1 MVDMEELELL
11 YFSNDDSVPYNL
23 SNSIDI
29 NGNVC
34 KKEYKLMIRPIKV
47 KEWSSFNNCL
57 TVLTKELQ
65 DYNSPEIIQ
74 MSYLEFLFKVMLPT
88 DQSGLLLDKFCNILK
103 LCLGMPDWK
112 IKMDKKKRI
121 SILAPDDSFEITGKQ
136 FDDIKRIILYQ
147 NVPHYDDTYIDPD
160 LKKMMGEVDRL
171 KSQGINVPTLERR
184 MAIIT
189 AHCGIDKQ
197 TLMQYTMR
205 SLQLLFEECAGEVEF
220 TTLRPIMLY
229 AGKAKELEHWIYKKK
244 KDRLDGYIT
253 SVESY
258 NKSMGG
264 DGIVKQANSDMIK
277 QINNIVNQ

>member
-1 MVDMEELELL
+1 MAIDIEVLEKG
-11 YFSNDDSVPYNL
+11 YFYFDKPVPYKL
-23 SNSIDI
+23 SDTTHVDITPVSVYDSEVFLSSCDILQIDKNALNS
-29 NGNVC
+29 V
-34 KKEYKLMIRPIKV
+34 
-47 KEWSSFNNCL
+47 
-57 TVLTKELQ
+57 
-65 DYNSPEIIQ
+65 EIIQ
-74 MSYLEFLFKVMLPT
+74 MSYLDFLLKVMLPT
-88 DQSGLLLDKFCNILK
+88 DKSGLLLDKLSNIFR
-103 LCLGMPDWK
+103 LCLGMKTWK
-112 IKMDKKKRI
+112 LKVKEKQKL
-121 SILAPDDSFEITGKQ
+121 SIVAPDDSFEITGKQ

-160 LKKMMGEVDRL
+160 LKKMMDEVDRL
-171 KSQGINVPTLERR
+171 KSQGISTPNLERR

-189 AHCGIDKQ
+189 AHCGVNKQ

-258 NKSMGG
+258 NKSLGG
-264 DGIVKQANSDMIK
+264 DGVVKQANSDMIK

>member
-1 MVDMEELELL
+1 MAIDIDVLEKG
-11 YFSNDDSVPYNL
+11 YFYFDKPVPYKL
-23 SNSIDI
+23 SDTTHVDITPISVYDSEVFLSSCDILQIDKNALNS
-29 NGNVC
+29 V
-34 KKEYKLMIRPIKV
+34 
-47 KEWSSFNNCL
+47 
-57 TVLTKELQ
+57 
-65 DYNSPEIIQ
+65 EIIQ
-74 MSYLEFLFKVMLPT
+74 MSYLDFLLKVMLPT
-88 DQSGLLLDKFCNILK
+88 DKSGLLLDKLSNIFR
-103 LCLGMPDWK
+103 LCLGMKTWK
-112 IKMDKKKRI
+112 LKVKEKQKL
-121 SILAPDDSFEITGKQ
+121 SIVAPDDSFEITGKQ
-136 FDDIKRIILYQ
+136 FDDIKRVILYQ

-171 KSQGINVPTLERR
+171 KSQGISTPNLERR

-197 TLMQYTMR
+197 ILMQYTMR

-244 KDRLDGYIT
+244 KDRLDGYVT

-264 DGIVKQANSDMIK
+264 DGVVKQANSDMIK

>member
-1 MVDMEELELL
+1 MAIDIEVLEKG
-11 YFSNDDSVPYNL
+11 YFYFDKPVPYKL
-23 SNSIDI
+23 SDTTHVDITPVSVYDSEVFLSSCDILQIDKNALNS
-29 NGNVC
+29 V
-34 KKEYKLMIRPIKV
+34 
-47 KEWSSFNNCL
+47 
-57 TVLTKELQ
+57 
-65 DYNSPEIIQ
+65 EIIQ
-74 MSYLEFLFKVMLPT
+74 MSYLDFLLKVMLPT
-88 DQSGLLLDKFCNILK
+88 DKSGLLLDKLSNIFR
-103 LCLGMPDWK
+103 LCLGMKTWK
-112 IKMDKKKRI
+112 LKVKEKQKL
-121 SILAPDDSFEITGKQ
+121 SIVAPDDSFEITGKQ

-160 LKKMMGEVDRL
+160 LKKMMDEVDRL
-171 KSQGINVPTLERR
+171 KSQGISTPNLERR

-189 AHCGIDKQ
+189 AHCGVNKQ

>member
-1 MVDMEELELL
+1 MAIDIAVLEKG
-11 YFSNDDSVPYNL
+11 YFYFDKPVPYKL
-23 SNSIDI
+23 SDTTHIDI
-29 NGNVC
+29 T
-34 KKEYKLMIRPIKV
+34 PISV
-47 KEWSSFNNCL
+47 YDSEVFLSSCDI
-57 TVLTKELQ
+57 LQ
-65 DYNSPEIIQ
+65 IDKNALNSVEIIQ
-74 MSYLEFLFKVMLPT
+74 MSYLDFLLKVMLPT
-88 DQSGLLLDKFCNILK
+88 DKSGLLLDKLSNIFR
-103 LCLGMPDWK
+103 LCLGMKTWK
-112 IKMDKKKRI
+112 LKVKEKQKL
-121 SILAPDDSFEITGKQ
+121 SIVAPDDSFEITGKQ

-147 NVPHYDDTYIDPD
+147 NVPHYDDSYIDPD
-160 LKKMMGEVDRL
+160 LKKMMDEVDRL
-171 KSQGINVPTLERR
+171 KSQGISAPNLERR

-189 AHCGIDKQ
+189 AHCGVNKQ

-264 DGIVKQANSDMIK
+264 DGVVKQANSDMIK

>member
-1 MVDMEELELL
+1 VAIDIEVLEKG
-11 YFSNDDSVPYNL
+11 YFYFDKPVPYKL
-23 SNSIDI
+23 SDTTHVDITPVSVYDSEVFLSSCDILQIDKNALNS
-29 NGNVC
+29 V
-34 KKEYKLMIRPIKV
+34 
-47 KEWSSFNNCL
+47 
-57 TVLTKELQ
+57 
-65 DYNSPEIIQ
+65 EIIQ
-74 MSYLEFLFKVMLPT
+74 MSYLDFLLKVMLPT
-88 DQSGLLLDKFCNILK
+88 DKSGLLLDKLSNIFR
-103 LCLGMPDWK
+103 LCLGMKTWK
-112 IKMDKKKRI
+112 LKVKEKQKL
-121 SILAPDDSFEITGKQ
+121 SIVAPDDSFEITGKQ

-147 NVPHYDDTYIDPD
+147 NVPHYDDSYIDPD
-160 LKKMMGEVDRL
+160 LKKMMDEVDRL
-171 KSQGINVPTLERR
+171 KSQGISAPNLERR

-189 AHCGIDKQ
+189 AHCGVNKQ

-264 DGIVKQANSDMIK
+264 DGVVKQANSDMIK

>member
-1 MVDMEELELL
+1 MAIDIEVLEKG
-11 YFSNDDSVPYNL
+11 YFYFDKPVPYKL
-23 SNSIDI
+23 SDKTHVDITPISVYDSEVFLSSCDILQIDKNALNS
-29 NGNVC
+29 V
-34 KKEYKLMIRPIKV
+34 
-47 KEWSSFNNCL
+47 
-57 TVLTKELQ
+57 
-65 DYNSPEIIQ
+65 EIIQ
-74 MSYLEFLFKVMLPT
+74 MSYLDFLLKVMLPT
-88 DQSGLLLDKFCNILK
+88 DKSGLLLDKLSNIFR
-103 LCLGMPDWK
+103 LCLGMKTWK
-112 IKMDKKKRI
+112 LKVKEKQKL
-121 SILAPDDSFEITGKQ
+121 SIVATDDSFEITGKQ
-136 FDDIKRIILYQ
+136 FDDIKRIVLYQ

-171 KSQGINVPTLERR
+171 KSQGISTPNLERR

-220 TTLRPIMLY
+220 TTLRPMMLY

-244 KDRLDGYIT
+244 KDRLDGYVT

-264 DGIVKQANSDMIK
+264 DGVVKQANSDMIK

>member
-1 MVDMEELELL
+1 MAIDIAVLEKG
-11 YFSNDDSVPYNL
+11 YFYFDKPVPYKL
-23 SNSIDI
+23 SDTTHIDI
-29 NGNVC
+29 T
-34 KKEYKLMIRPIKV
+34 PISV
-47 KEWSSFNNCL
+47 YDSEVFLSSCDI
-57 TVLTKELQ
+57 LQ
-65 DYNSPEIIQ
+65 IDKNALNSVEIIQ
-74 MSYLEFLFKVMLPT
+74 MSYLDFLLKVMLPT
-88 DQSGLLLDKFCNILK
+88 DKSGLLLDKLSNIFR
-103 LCLGMPDWK
+103 LCLGMKTWK
-112 IKMDKKKRI
+112 LKVKEKQKL
-121 SILAPDDSFEITGKQ
+121 SIVAPDDSFEITGKQ

-160 LKKMMGEVDRL
+160 LKKMMDEVDRL
-171 KSQGINVPTLERR
+171 KSQGISAPNLERR

-189 AHCGIDKQ
+189 AHCGVNKQ

-220 TTLRPIMLY
+220 TTLRPTMLY

>member
-1 MVDMEELELL
+1 MAIDIEVLEKG
-11 YFSNDDSVPYNL
+11 YFYFDKPVPYKL
-23 SNSIDI
+23 SDKTHVDITPISVYDSEVFLSSCDILQIDKNALNS
-29 NGNVC
+29 V
-34 KKEYKLMIRPIKV
+34 
-47 KEWSSFNNCL
+47 
-57 TVLTKELQ
+57 
-65 DYNSPEIIQ
+65 EIIQ
-74 MSYLEFLFKVMLPT
+74 MSYLDFLLKVMLPT
-88 DQSGLLLDKFCNILK
+88 DQSGLMLDKFRNILK

-112 IKMDKKKRI
+112 IKLNEKKKI
-121 SILAPDDSFEITGKQ
+121 SVLAPDDSFEITGKQ

-171 KSQGINVPTLERR
+171 KSQGINTPNLERR

-220 TTLRPIMLY
+220 TTLRPMMLY

-244 KDRLDGYIT
+244 KDRLDGYVT

-264 DGIVKQANSDMIK
+264 DGVVKQANSDMIK

>member
-1 MVDMEELELL
+1 MAIDIEVLEKG
-11 YFSNDDSVPYNL
+11 YFYFDKPVPYKL
-23 SNSIDI
+23 SDTTYVDIMPVSVYDSEVFLSSCDILQIDKNALNS
-29 NGNVC
+29 V
-34 KKEYKLMIRPIKV
+34 
-47 KEWSSFNNCL
+47 
-57 TVLTKELQ
+57 
-65 DYNSPEIIQ
+65 EIIQ
-74 MSYLEFLFKVMLPT
+74 MSYLDFLLKVMLPT
-88 DQSGLLLDKFCNILK
+88 DKSGLLLDKLSNIFR
-103 LCLGMPDWK
+103 LCLGMKTWK
-112 IKMDKKKRI
+112 LKVKEKQKL
-121 SILAPDDSFEITGKQ
+121 SIVAPDDSFEITGKQ

-147 NVPHYDDTYIDPD
+147 NVPHYDDAYIDPD
-160 LKKMMGEVDRL
+160 LKKMMDEVDRL
-171 KSQGINVPTLERR
+171 KSQGISTPNLERR

-189 AHCGIDKQ
+189 AHCGVNKQ

-264 DGIVKQANSDMIK
+264 DGVVKQANSDMIK
-277 QINNIVNQ
+277 QISNIVNQ

>member
-1 MVDMEELELL
+1 MAIDIAVLEKG
-11 YFSNDDSVPYNL
+11 YFYFDKPVPYKL
-23 SNSIDI
+23 SDTAHVDITPISVYDSEVFLSSCDILQIDKNALNS
-29 NGNVC
+29 
-34 KKEYKLMIRPIKV
+34 
-47 KEWSSFNNCL
+47 F
-57 TVLTKELQ
+57 
-65 DYNSPEIIQ
+65 EIIQ
-74 MSYLEFLFKVMLPT
+74 MSYLDFLLQVMLPT
-88 DQSGLLLDKFCNILK
+88 DQSGLMLDKFCNILK

-112 IKMDKKKRI
+112 IKLNEKKKI

-147 NVPHYDDTYIDPD
+147 NIPHYDDTYIDPD

-171 KSQGINVPTLERR
+171 KSQGINVPNLERR

-277 QINNIVNQ
+277 QIHNIVNQ

>member
-1 MVDMEELELL
+1 MAIDIAVLEKG
-11 YFSNDDSVPYNL
+11 YFYFDKPVPYKL
-23 SNSIDI
+23 SDTTHIDI
-29 NGNVC
+29 T
-34 KKEYKLMIRPIKV
+34 PISV
-47 KEWSSFNNCL
+47 YDSEVFLSSCDI
-57 TVLTKELQ
+57 LQ
-65 DYNSPEIIQ
+65 IDKNALNSVEIIQ
-74 MSYLEFLFKVMLPT
+74 MSYLDFLLKVMLST
-88 DQSGLLLDKFCNILK
+88 DQSGLMLDKFCNILK

-112 IKMDKKKRI
+112 IKLNEKKKI

-171 KSQGINVPTLERR
+171 KSQGISTPSLERR

-244 KDRLDGYIT
+244 KDRLDGYVT

>member
-1 MVDMEELELL
+1 MAIDIEVLEKG
-11 YFSNDDSVPYNL
+11 YFYFDKPVPYKL
-23 SNSIDI
+23 SDTTHVDITPVSVYDSEVFLSSCDILQIDKNALNS
-29 NGNVC
+29 V
-34 KKEYKLMIRPIKV
+34 
-47 KEWSSFNNCL
+47 
-57 TVLTKELQ
+57 
-65 DYNSPEIIQ
+65 EIIQ
-74 MSYLEFLFKVMLPT
+74 MSYLDFLLKVMLPT
-88 DQSGLLLDKFCNILK
+88 DKSGLLLDKLSNIFR
-103 LCLGMPDWK
+103 LCLGMKTWK
-112 IKMDKKKRI
+112 LKVKEKQKL
-121 SILAPDDSFEITGKQ
+121 SIVAPDDSFEITGKQ

-171 KSQGINVPTLERR
+171 KSQGISTPNLERR

-189 AHCGIDKQ
+189 AHCGVNKQ

-244 KDRLDGYIT
+244 KDRLDGYVT

-264 DGIVKQANSDMIK
+264 DGVVKQANSDMIK

>member
-1 MVDMEELELL
+1 MAIDIDVLEKG
-11 YFSNDDSVPYNL
+11 YFYFDKPVPYKL
-23 SNSIDI
+23 SDTTYVDITPISVYDSEVFLSSCDILQIDKNALNS
-29 NGNVC
+29 V
-34 KKEYKLMIRPIKV
+34 
-47 KEWSSFNNCL
+47 
-57 TVLTKELQ
+57 
-65 DYNSPEIIQ
+65 EIIQ
-74 MSYLEFLFKVMLPT
+74 MSYLDFLLKVMLPT
-88 DQSGLLLDKFCNILK
+88 DKSGLLLDKLSNIFR
-103 LCLGMPDWK
+103 LCLGMKTWK
-112 IKMDKKKRI
+112 LKVKEKQKL
-121 SILAPDDSFEITGKQ
+121 SIVAPDDSFEITGKQ

-171 KSQGINVPTLERR
+171 KSQGISTPNLERR

-189 AHCGIDKQ
+189 AHCGINKQ

-229 AGKAKELEHWIYKKK
+229 VGKAKELEHWIYKKK
-244 KDRLDGYIT
+244 KDRLDGYVT

-264 DGIVKQANSDMIK
+264 DGVVKQANSDMIK

>member
-1 MVDMEELELL
+1 MAIDIEVLEKG
-11 YFSNDDSVPYNL
+11 YFYFDKPVPYKL
-23 SNSIDI
+23 SDKTHVDITPISVYDSEVFLSSCDILQIDKNALNS
-29 NGNVC
+29 V
-34 KKEYKLMIRPIKV
+34 
-47 KEWSSFNNCL
+47 
-57 TVLTKELQ
+57 
-65 DYNSPEIIQ
+65 EIIQ
-74 MSYLEFLFKVMLPT
+74 MSYLDFLLKVMLPT
-88 DQSGLLLDKFCNILK
+88 DQSGLMLDKFRNILK
-103 LCLGMPDWK
+103 LCLGMLDWK
-112 IKMDKKKRI
+112 IKMDDKKKI
-121 SILAPDDSFEITGKQ
+121 SIVAPDDSFEITGKQ

-171 KSQGINVPTLERR
+171 KSQGISTPNLERR

-197 TLMQYTMR
+197 TLMQHTMR

-220 TTLRPIMLY
+220 TTLRPMMLY

-244 KDRLDGYIT
+244 KDRLDGYVT

-264 DGIVKQANSDMIK
+264 DGVVKQANSDMIK

>member
-1 MVDMEELELL
+1 MAIDIEVLEKG
-11 YFSNDDSVPYNL
+11 YFYFDKPVPYKL
-23 SNSIDI
+23 SDTTHVDITPVSVYDSEVFLSSCDILQIDKNALNS
-29 NGNVC
+29 V
-34 KKEYKLMIRPIKV
+34 
-47 KEWSSFNNCL
+47 
-57 TVLTKELQ
+57 
-65 DYNSPEIIQ
+65 EIIQ
-74 MSYLEFLFKVMLPT
+74 MSYLDFLLKVMLPT
-88 DQSGLLLDKFCNILK
+88 DKSGLLLDKLSNIFR
-103 LCLGMPDWK
+103 LCLGMKTWK
-112 IKMDKKKRI
+112 LKVKEKQKLNIV
-121 SILAPDDSFEITGKQ
+121 APDDSFEITGKQ

-171 KSQGINVPTLERR
+171 KSQGISTPNLERR

-189 AHCGIDKQ
+189 AHCGVNKQ

-244 KDRLDGYIT
+244 KDRLDGYVT

-264 DGIVKQANSDMIK
+264 DGVVKQANSDMIK

>member
-1 MVDMEELELL
+1 MAIDIEVLEKG
-11 YFSNDDSVPYNL
+11 YFYFDKPVPYKL
-23 SNSIDI
+23 SDTTHVDI
-29 NGNVC
+29 TPVS
-34 KKEYKLMIRPIKV
+34 V
-47 KEWSSFNNCL
+47 
-57 TVLTKELQ
+57 
-65 DYNSPEIIQ
+65 YNSEVFLSSCDILQIDKNALNSVEIIQ
-74 MSYLEFLFKVMLPT
+74 MRYLDFLLKVMLPT
-88 DQSGLLLDKFCNILK
+88 DKSGLLLDKLSNIFR
-103 LCLGMPDWK
+103 LCLGMKTWK
-112 IKMDKKKRI
+112 LKVKEKQKL
-121 SILAPDDSFEITGKQ
+121 SIVAPDDSFEITGKQ

-147 NVPHYDDTYIDPD
+147 NVPHYDDSYIDPD
-160 LKKMMGEVDRL
+160 LKKMMDEVDRL
-171 KSQGINVPTLERR
+171 KSQGISAPNLERR

-189 AHCGIDKQ
+189 AHCGVNKQ

-264 DGIVKQANSDMIK
+264 DGVVKQANSDMIK

>member
-1 MVDMEELELL
+1 MAIDIEVLEKG
-11 YFSNDDSVPYNL
+11 YFYFDKPVPYKL
-23 SNSIDI
+23 SDTTHVDITPVSVYDSEVFLSSCDILQIDKNALNS
-29 NGNVC
+29 V
-34 KKEYKLMIRPIKV
+34 
-47 KEWSSFNNCL
+47 
-57 TVLTKELQ
+57 
-65 DYNSPEIIQ
+65 EIIQ
-74 MSYLEFLFKVMLPT
+74 MSYLDFLLKVMLPT
-88 DQSGLLLDKFCNILK
+88 DKSGLLLDKLSNIFR
-103 LCLGMPDWK
+103 LCLGMKTWK
-112 IKMDKKKRI
+112 LKVKEKQKL
-121 SILAPDDSFEITGKQ
+121 SIVAPDDSFEITGKQ

-147 NVPHYDDTYIDPD
+147 NVPHYDDSYIDPD
-160 LKKMMGEVDRL
+160 LKKMMDEVDRL
-171 KSQGINVPTLERR
+171 KSQGISTPNLERR

-189 AHCGIDKQ
+189 AHCGVNKQ

-244 KDRLDGYIT
+244 KDRLDGYVT

-264 DGIVKQANSDMIK
+264 DGVVKQANSDMIK

>member
-1 MVDMEELELL
+1 MAIDISVLEKA
-11 YFSNDDSVPYNL
+11 YFYFDKPVPYKL
-23 SNSIDI
+23 SDTTHVDITPISVYDSEVFLSSCDILQIDKNALNS
-29 NGNVC
+29 V
-34 KKEYKLMIRPIKV
+34 
-47 KEWSSFNNCL
+47 
-57 TVLTKELQ
+57 
-65 DYNSPEIIQ
+65 EIIQ
-74 MSYLEFLFKVMLPT
+74 MSYLDFLLKVMLPT
-88 DQSGLLLDKFCNILK
+88 DKSGILLDKLSNIFR
-103 LCLGMPDWK
+103 LCLGMNTWK
-112 IKMDKKKRI
+112 LKVKEKQKL
-121 SILAPDDSFEITGKQ
+121 SIVTADESFEITGKQ

-171 KSQGINVPTLERR
+171 KNQGIELPNLERR

-264 DGIVKQANSDMIK
+264 DGVVKQANSDMIK

>member
-1 MVDMEELELL
+1 MAIDIEVLEKG
-11 YFSNDDSVPYNL
+11 YFYFDKPVPYKL
-23 SNSIDI
+23 SDTTHVDITPVSVYDSEVFLSSCDILQIDKNELNS
-29 NGNVC
+29 V
-34 KKEYKLMIRPIKV
+34 
-47 KEWSSFNNCL
+47 
-57 TVLTKELQ
+57 
-65 DYNSPEIIQ
+65 EIIQ
-74 MSYLEFLFKVMLPT
+74 MSYLDFLLKVMLPT
-88 DQSGLLLDKFCNILK
+88 DKSGLLLDKLSNIFR
-103 LCLGMPDWK
+103 LCLGMKTWK
-112 IKMDKKKRI
+112 LKVKEKQKL
-121 SILAPDDSFEITGKQ
+121 SIVASDDSFEITGKQ

-171 KSQGINVPTLERR
+171 KSQGISTPNLERR

-189 AHCGIDKQ
+189 AHCGVNKQ

-244 KDRLDGYIT
+244 KDRLDGYVT

-258 NKSMGG
+258 NKYMGG
-264 DGIVKQANSDMIK
+264 DGVVKQANSDMIK

>member
-1 MVDMEELELL
+1 MAIDIEVLEKG
-11 YFSNDDSVPYNL
+11 YFYFDKPVPYKL
-23 SNSIDI
+23 SDTTHVDITPVSVYDSEVFLSSCDILQIDKNALNS
-29 NGNVC
+29 V
-34 KKEYKLMIRPIKV
+34 
-47 KEWSSFNNCL
+47 
-57 TVLTKELQ
+57 
-65 DYNSPEIIQ
+65 EIIQ
-74 MSYLEFLFKVMLPT
+74 MSYLDFLLKVMLPT
-88 DQSGLLLDKFCNILK
+88 DKSGLLLDKLSNIFR
-103 LCLGMPDWK
+103 LCLGMKTWK
-112 IKMDKKKRI
+112 LKVKEKQKL
-121 SILAPDDSFEITGKQ
+121 SIVAPDDSFEITGKQ

-147 NVPHYDDTYIDPD
+147 NVPHYDDSYIDPD
-160 LKKMMGEVDRL
+160 LKKMMDEVDRL
-171 KSQGINVPTLERR
+171 KSQGISAPNLERR

-189 AHCGIDKQ
+189 AHCGVNKQ

>member
-1 MVDMEELELL
+1 MAIDIAVLEKG
-11 YFSNDDSVPYNL
+11 YFYFDKPVPYKL
-23 SNSIDI
+23 SDTTNIDI
-29 NGNVC
+29 T
-34 KKEYKLMIRPIKV
+34 PISV
-47 KEWSSFNNCL
+47 YDSEVFLSSCDI
-57 TVLTKELQ
+57 LQ
-65 DYNSPEIIQ
+65 IDKNALNSVEIIQ
-74 MSYLEFLFKVMLPT
+74 MSYLDFLLKVMLPT
-88 DQSGLLLDKFCNILK
+88 DKSGLLLDKLSNIFR
-103 LCLGMPDWK
+103 LCLGMKTWK
-112 IKMDKKKRI
+112 LKVKEKQKL
-121 SILAPDDSFEITGKQ
+121 SIVAPDDSFEITGKQ

-171 KSQGINVPTLERR
+171 KNQGINVPTLERR

-197 TLMQYTMR
+197 TLMHYTMR

>member
-1 MVDMEELELL
+1 MAIDIEVLEKG
-11 YFSNDDSVPYNL
+11 YFYFDKPVPYKL
-23 SNSIDI
+23 SDTTYVDITPVSVYDSEVFLSSCDILQIDKNALNS
-29 NGNVC
+29 V
-34 KKEYKLMIRPIKV
+34 
-47 KEWSSFNNCL
+47 
-57 TVLTKELQ
+57 
-65 DYNSPEIIQ
+65 EIIQ
-74 MSYLEFLFKVMLPT
+74 MSYLDFLLKVMLPT
-88 DQSGLLLDKFCNILK
+88 DKSGLLLDKLSNIFR
-103 LCLGMPDWK
+103 LCLGMKTWK
-112 IKMDKKKRI
+112 LKVKEKQKL
-121 SILAPDDSFEITGKQ
+121 SIVAPDDSFEITGKQ

-171 KSQGINVPTLERR
+171 KSQGISTPNLERR

-189 AHCGIDKQ
+189 AHCGVNKQ

-244 KDRLDGYIT
+244 KDRLDGYVT

-264 DGIVKQANSDMIK
+264 DGVVKQANSDMIK

>member
-1 MVDMEELELL
+1 MAIDIEVLEKG
-11 YFSNDDSVPYNL
+11 YFYFDKSVPYKL
-23 SNSIDI
+23 SDTTHVDI
-29 NGNVC
+29 T
-34 KKEYKLMIRPIKV
+34 PISV
-47 KEWSSFNNCL
+47 
-57 TVLTKELQ
+57 
-65 DYNSPEIIQ
+65 YNSEVFLSSCDILQIDKNALNSVEIIQ
-74 MSYLEFLFKVMLPT
+74 MSYLDFLLKVMLPT
-88 DQSGLLLDKFCNILK
+88 DKSGLLLDKLSNIFR
-103 LCLGMPDWK
+103 LCLGMKTWK
-112 IKMDKKKRI
+112 LKVKEKQKL
-121 SILAPDDSFEITGKQ
+121 SIVAPDDSFEITGKQ

-171 KSQGINVPTLERR
+171 KSQGISTPNLERR

-189 AHCGIDKQ
+189 AHCGVNKQ

-220 TTLRPIMLY
+220 TTSRPIMLY

-244 KDRLDGYIT
+244 KDRLDGYVT

-264 DGIVKQANSDMIK
+264 DGVVKQANSDMIK

>member
-1 MVDMEELELL
+1 MAIDIEVLEKG
-11 YFSNDDSVPYNL
+11 YFYFDKPVPYKL
-23 SNSIDI
+23 SDTTHVDI
-29 NGNVC
+29 
-34 KKEYKLMIRPIKV
+34 MPISV
-47 KEWSSFNNCL
+47 
-57 TVLTKELQ
+57 
-65 DYNSPEIIQ
+65 YNSEVFLSSCDILQIDKNALNSVEIIQ
-74 MSYLEFLFKVMLPT
+74 MSYLDFLLKVMLPT
-88 DQSGLLLDKFCNILK
+88 DKSGLLLDKLSNIFR
-103 LCLGMPDWK
+103 LCLGMKTWK
-112 IKMDKKKRI
+112 LKVREKQKL
-121 SILAPDDSFEITGKQ
+121 SIVAPDDSFEITGKQ

-171 KSQGINVPTLERR
+171 KSQGISTPNLERR

-189 AHCGIDKQ
+189 AHCGVDKQ
-197 TLMQYTMR
+197 ILMQYTMR

-244 KDRLDGYIT
+244 KDRLDGYVT

>member
-1 MVDMEELELL
+1 MAIDIEVLEKG
-11 YFSNDDSVPYNL
+11 YFYFDKPVPYKL
-23 SNSIDI
+23 SDTTHVDITPVSVYDSEVFLSSCDILQIDKNALNS
-29 NGNVC
+29 V
-34 KKEYKLMIRPIKV
+34 
-47 KEWSSFNNCL
+47 
-57 TVLTKELQ
+57 
-65 DYNSPEIIQ
+65 EIIQ
-74 MSYLEFLFKVMLPT
+74 MSYLDFLLKVMLPT
-88 DQSGLLLDKFCNILK
+88 DKSGLLLDKLSNIFR
-103 LCLGMPDWK
+103 LCLGMKTWK
-112 IKMDKKKRI
+112 LKVKEKQKL
-121 SILAPDDSFEITGKQ
+121 SIVAPDDSFEITGKQ

-160 LKKMMGEVDRL
+160 LKKMMDEVDRL
-171 KSQGINVPTLERR
+171 KSQGISTPNLERR

-189 AHCGIDKQ
+189 AHCGVNKQ

-244 KDRLDGYIT
+244 KDCLDGYIT
-253 SVESY
+253 WVESY

-264 DGIVKQANSDMIK
+264 DGVVKQANSDMIK

>member
-1 MVDMEELELL
+1 MAIDIEVLEKG
-11 YFSNDDSVPYNL
+11 YFYFDKPVPYKL
-23 SNSIDI
+23 SDTTHVDITPVSVYDSEVFLSSCDILQIDKNALNS
-29 NGNVC
+29 V
-34 KKEYKLMIRPIKV
+34 
-47 KEWSSFNNCL
+47 
-57 TVLTKELQ
+57 
-65 DYNSPEIIQ
+65 EIIQ
-74 MSYLEFLFKVMLPT
+74 MSYLDFLLKVMLPT
-88 DQSGLLLDKFCNILK
+88 DKSGLLLDKLSNIFR
-103 LCLGMPDWK
+103 LCLGMKTWK
-112 IKMDKKKRI
+112 LKVKEKQKL
-121 SILAPDDSFEITGKQ
+121 SIVAPDDSFEITGKQ

-160 LKKMMGEVDRL
+160 LKKMMDEVDRL
-171 KSQGINVPTLERR
+171 KSQGISAPNLERR

-264 DGIVKQANSDMIK
+264 DGVVKQANSDMIK

>member
-1 MVDMEELELL
+1 M
-11 YFSNDDSVPYNL
+11 
-23 SNSIDI
+23 SIDI
-29 NGNVC
+29 EVLEKGYFYFDKPVP
-34 KKEYKLMIRPIKV
+34 YKLSDTTHVDITPV
-47 KEWSSFNNCL
+47 SVYDSEVFLSSCDI
-57 TVLTKELQ
+57 LQ
-65 DYNSPEIIQ
+65 IDKNALNSVEIIQ
-74 MSYLEFLFKVMLPT
+74 MSYLDFLLKVMLPT
-88 DQSGLLLDKFCNILK
+88 DKSGLLLDKLSNIFR
-103 LCLGMPDWK
+103 LCLGMKTWK
-112 IKMDKKKRI
+112 LKVKEKQKL
-121 SILAPDDSFEITGKQ
+121 SIVAPDDSFEITGKQ

-147 NVPHYDDTYIDPD
+147 NVPHYDDSYIDPD
-160 LKKMMGEVDRL
+160 LKKMMDEVDRL
-171 KSQGINVPTLERR
+171 KSQGISAPNLERR

-189 AHCGIDKQ
+189 AHCGVNKQ

-264 DGIVKQANSDMIK
+264 DGVVKQANSDMIK
-277 QINNIVNQ
+277 QINNVVNQ

>member
-1 MVDMEELELL
+1 MAIDIEVLEKG
-11 YFSNDDSVPYNL
+11 YFYFDKPVPYKL
-23 SNSIDI
+23 SDTTHVDI
-29 NGNVC
+29 TPVS
-34 KKEYKLMIRPIKV
+34 V
-47 KEWSSFNNCL
+47 
-57 TVLTKELQ
+57 
-65 DYNSPEIIQ
+65 YNSEVFLSSCDILQIDKNALNSVEIIQ
-74 MSYLEFLFKVMLPT
+74 MSYLDFLLKVMLPT
-88 DQSGLLLDKFCNILK
+88 DKSGLLLDKLSNIFR
-103 LCLGMPDWK
+103 LCLGMKTWK
-112 IKMDKKKRI
+112 LKVKEKQKL
-121 SILAPDDSFEITGKQ
+121 SIVAPDDSFEITGKQ

-147 NVPHYDDTYIDPD
+147 NVPHYDDSYIDPD
-160 LKKMMGEVDRL
+160 LKKMMDEVDRL
-171 KSQGINVPTLERR
+171 KSQGISAPNLERR

-189 AHCGIDKQ
+189 AHCGVNKQ

-264 DGIVKQANSDMIK
+264 DGVVKQANSDMIK

>member
-1 MVDMEELELL
+1 MAIDIDVLEKG
-11 YFSNDDSVPYNL
+11 YFYFDKPVPYKL
-23 SNSIDI
+23 SDTTHVDI
-29 NGNVC
+29 TPVS
-34 KKEYKLMIRPIKV
+34 V
-47 KEWSSFNNCL
+47 
-57 TVLTKELQ
+57 
-65 DYNSPEIIQ
+65 YNSEAFLSSCDILQIDKNALNSVEIIQ
-74 MSYLEFLFKVMLPT
+74 MSYLDFLLKVMLPT
-88 DQSGLLLDKFCNILK
+88 DKSGLLLDKLSNIFR
-103 LCLGMPDWK
+103 LCLGMKTWK
-112 IKMDKKKRI
+112 LKVKEKQKL
-121 SILAPDDSFEITGKQ
+121 SIVAPDDSFEITGKQ

-171 KSQGINVPTLERR
+171 KSQGISTPNLERR

-189 AHCGIDKQ
+189 AHCGINKQ

-244 KDRLDGYIT
+244 KDRLDGYVT

-264 DGIVKQANSDMIK
+264 DGVVKQANSDMIK

>member
-1 MVDMEELELL
+1 MAIDIEVLEKG
-11 YFSNDDSVPYNL
+11 YFYFDKPVPYKL
-23 SNSIDI
+23 SDKTHVDITPISVYDSEVFLSSCDILQIDKNALNS
-29 NGNVC
+29 V
-34 KKEYKLMIRPIKV
+34 
-47 KEWSSFNNCL
+47 
-57 TVLTKELQ
+57 
-65 DYNSPEIIQ
+65 EIIQ
-74 MSYLEFLFKVMLPT
+74 MSYLDFLLKVMLPT
-88 DQSGLLLDKFCNILK
+88 DKSGLLLDKLSNIFR
-103 LCLGMPDWK
+103 LCLGMKTWK
-112 IKMDKKKRI
+112 LKVKEKQKL
-121 SILAPDDSFEITGKQ
+121 SIVATDDSFEITGKQ
-136 FDDIKRIILYQ
+136 FDDIKRIVLYQ

-171 KSQGINVPTLERR
+171 KSQGISTPNLERR

-189 AHCGIDKQ
+189 AHCGIDKK

-220 TTLRPIMLY
+220 TTLRPMMLY

-244 KDRLDGYIT
+244 KDRLDGYVT

-264 DGIVKQANSDMIK
+264 DGVVKQANSDMIK

>member
-1 MVDMEELELL
+1 MAIDIEVLEKA
-11 YFSNDDSVPYNL
+11 YFYFDKPVPYKL
-23 SNSIDI
+23 SEKTHVDITPISVYDSEVFLSSCDILQIDKNALNS
-29 NGNVC
+29 V
-34 KKEYKLMIRPIKV
+34 
-47 KEWSSFNNCL
+47 
-57 TVLTKELQ
+57 
-65 DYNSPEIIQ
+65 EIIQ
-74 MSYLEFLFKVMLPT
+74 MNYLDFLLKVMLPT
-88 DQSGLLLDKFCNILK
+88 DQSGLMLDKFRNILK
-103 LCLGMPDWK
+103 LCLGMLDWK
-112 IKMDKKKRI
+112 IKMDDKKKI
-121 SILAPDDSFEITGKQ
+121 SIVAPDDSFEITGKQ

-171 KSQGINVPTLERR
+171 KSQGISTPNLERR

-220 TTLRPIMLY
+220 TTLRPMMLY

-244 KDRLDGYIT
+244 KDRLDGYVT

-264 DGIVKQANSDMIK
+264 DGVVKQANSDMIK

>member
-1 MVDMEELELL
+1 MAIDIAVLEKG
-11 YFSNDDSVPYNL
+11 YFYFDKPVPYKL
-23 SNSIDI
+23 SDTTHIDI
-29 NGNVC
+29 T
-34 KKEYKLMIRPIKV
+34 PISV
-47 KEWSSFNNCL
+47 YDSEVFLSSCDI
-57 TVLTKELQ
+57 LQ
-65 DYNSPEIIQ
+65 IDKNALNSVEIIQ
-74 MSYLEFLFKVMLPT
+74 MSYLDFLLKVMLPT
-88 DQSGLLLDKFCNILK
+88 DQSGLMLDKFCNILK

-147 NVPHYDDTYIDPD
+147 NVPHYDDTYVDPD

-171 KSQGINVPTLERR
+171 KSQGISTPNLERR

-197 TLMQYTMR
+197 TLMHYTMR

>member
-1 MVDMEELELL
+1 MAIDIEVLEKG
-11 YFSNDDSVPYNL
+11 YFYFDKPVPYKL
-23 SNSIDI
+23 SDTTHVDITPVSVYDSEVFLSSCDILQIDKNALNS
-29 NGNVC
+29 V
-34 KKEYKLMIRPIKV
+34 
-47 KEWSSFNNCL
+47 
-57 TVLTKELQ
+57 
-65 DYNSPEIIQ
+65 EIIQ
-74 MSYLEFLFKVMLPT
+74 MSYLDFLLKVMLPT
-88 DQSGLLLDKFCNILK
+88 DKSGLLLDKLSNIFR
-103 LCLGMPDWK
+103 LCLGMKTWK
-112 IKMDKKKRI
+112 LKVKEKQKL
-121 SILAPDDSFEITGKQ
+121 SIVAPDDSFEITGKQ

-160 LKKMMGEVDRL
+160 LKKMMDEVDRL
-171 KSQGINVPTLERR
+171 KSQGISTPNLERR

-189 AHCGIDKQ
+189 AHCGVNKQ

-264 DGIVKQANSDMIK
+264 DGVVKQANSDMIK

>member
-1 MVDMEELELL
+1 MVIDIEVLEKG
-11 YFSNDDSVPYNL
+11 YFYFDKPVPYKL
-23 SNSIDI
+23 SEKTHVDIMPISVYDSEVFLSSCDILQIDKNALNS
-29 NGNVC
+29 V
-34 KKEYKLMIRPIKV
+34 
-47 KEWSSFNNCL
+47 
-57 TVLTKELQ
+57 
-65 DYNSPEIIQ
+65 EIIQ
-74 MSYLEFLFKVMLPT
+74 MSYLDFLLKVMLPT
-88 DQSGLLLDKFCNILK
+88 DQAGLMLDKFRNILK

-112 IKMDKKKRI
+112 IKMDKKRRI
-121 SILAPDDSFEITGKQ
+121 SILAADDSFEITGKQ

-171 KSQGINVPTLERR
+171 KSQGISTPNLERR

-189 AHCGIDKQ
+189 AHCGIDKR

-220 TTLRPIMLY
+220 TTLRPMMLY
-229 AGKAKELEHWIYKKK
+229 AGKAKEIEHWIYKKK
-244 KDRLDGYIT
+244 KDRLDGYVT

-264 DGIVKQANSDMIK
+264 DGVVKQANSDMIK

>member
-1 MVDMEELELL
+1 MAIDIEVLEKG
-11 YFSNDDSVPYNL
+11 YFYFDKPVPYKL
-23 SNSIDI
+23 SDTTHVDITPISVYDSEVFLSSCDILQIDKNALNS
-29 NGNVC
+29 V
-34 KKEYKLMIRPIKV
+34 
-47 KEWSSFNNCL
+47 
-57 TVLTKELQ
+57 
-65 DYNSPEIIQ
+65 EIIQ
-74 MSYLEFLFKVMLPT
+74 MSYLDFLLKVMLPT
-88 DQSGLLLDKFCNILK
+88 DKSGILLDKLSNIFR
-103 LCLGMPDWK
+103 LCLGMKTWK
-112 IKMDKKKRI
+112 LKVKEKQKL
-121 SILAPDDSFEITGKQ
+121 SIVAPDDSFEITGKQ

-171 KSQGINVPTLERR
+171 KSQGISTPNLERR

-220 TTLRPIMLY
+220 TTMRPIMLY

-264 DGIVKQANSDMIK
+264 DGVVKQANSDMIK